1 MIVSLLPRGFALL
14 WKTFWTGLIF
24 SRFATSLRFR
34 FVHEHLVTERTL
46 TPVIQ
51 VPLLSY
57 SALVASSLEELLV
70 VVDELA
76 SLFNSTLA
84 VFLLPSR

>member
-46 TPVIQ
+46 TPVIH
-51 VPLLSY
+51 
-57 SALVASSLEELLV
+57 E
-70 VVDELA
+70 
-76 SLFNSTLA
+76 
-84 VFLLPSR
+84 R